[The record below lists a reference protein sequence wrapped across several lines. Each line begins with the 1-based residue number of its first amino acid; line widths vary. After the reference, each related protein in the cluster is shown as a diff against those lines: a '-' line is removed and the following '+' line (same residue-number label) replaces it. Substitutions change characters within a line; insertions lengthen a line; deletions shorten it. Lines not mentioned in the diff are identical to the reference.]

1 MYMYTITFTCYIY
14 TLICRVRALYLIYIS
29 CLPKGGPSDKAVG
42 ADSLKS
48 GESGDSLPM
57 PRPELHA
64 QEVMKYISP
73 H

>member
-1 MYMYTITFTCYIY
+1 M
-14 TLICRVRALYLIYIS
+14 RVYACGHMLDMPTPLYLDIS

-42 ADSLKS
+42 GDSLKS

-57 PRPELHA
+57 KRPELHA